1 VPARELIVGSD
12 FSGARG
18 ARDQRR
24 KIIALAAIRD
34 ADGRYTIAPDGF
46 NARVLATPRQPGWT
60 AAELAD
66 TLVSGEPARVAAFD
80 FPFSI
85 PAPLLDDPAFAARV
99 GHDGAFGSW
108 AAFNRFVA
116 ARLPLTPPLDFTP
129 LAPWRDKTLWQKRA
143 TDRAASAQP
152 PLKSV
157 MPVLFNMTLLGNALL
172 AALAASG
179 GYRIRPFDEQ
189 AALIGGATGET
200 GPANEVV
207 EIYPAL
213 TMRGLGFRG
222 YKRDPVGAIA
232 TALAGCAARG
242 IAVTL
247 DPALRRFCEV
257 YTTAPPPGR
266 DPDASDALIALL
278 TAILHREGQTAE
290 VLPAEAAALRPIEG
304 AVWGLRADTGP
315 MRDTTV
321 PVVTNARTMND
332 RRLMSMRRRTTMR
345 DESRAFLHGLLEA
358 AGPSNYE
365 IAAARV
371 WRAEAAKFCAEVTP
385 DVNGNTIARLR
396 GAVAPGAK
404 KVVLCGHIDEIGLI
418 VTHVNGDG
426 TLAFRGIG
434 GWDVPVLI
442 GQRIRILAR
451 GGDVTGVIGRKAIH
465 LMRDEDRDRAARLDD
480 LWIDIGAADK
490 EAAAARVRVGDAA
503 VIDVL
508 PVMLS
513 DDLIASRALDDRC
526 CAFIALETLRLLSE
540 GEAPWC
546 DVYAAATVQEE
557 ITLRGAHTVAAT
569 LAPDVAIAL
578 DVTHASDR
586 PGVAPQEVGE
596 HGCGSGAAILRGGVA
611 NELLVDLLIATAARE
626 GLSHTLEPSGGRSG
640 TDADA
645 LVLNGRGTAGAVISV
660 PCRYMHSPVE
670 VVSLADVET
679 CAKLLA
685 ATIRAIGPETS
696 FVPE

>member
-1 VPARELIVGSD
+1 MPTRELIVGSD

-24 KIIALAAIRD
+24 KIVALAAIREPE
-34 ADGRYTIAPDGF
+34 GRYTIAPDGF
-46 NARVLATPRQPGWT
+46 NARILASPQQPGWT
-60 AAELAD
+60 AAELAA
-66 TLVSGEPARVAAFD
+66 TLIDGEPARVVGFD

-85 PAPLLDDPAFAARV
+85 PAPLLADPAFAARV

-116 ARLPLTPPLDFTP
+116 ARLPLAPPLDFTP

-179 GYRIRPFDEQ
+179 RYRVRPFM
-189 AALIGGATGET
+189 ET
-200 GPANEVV
+200 GPANEVI
-207 EIYPAL
+207 EIYPGI
-213 TMRGLGFRG
+213 TMRALSFRG
-222 YKRDPVGAIA
+222 YKRDPSGAIA
-232 TALAGCAARG
+232 AALAGCADRG
-242 IAVTL
+242 IVVTL
-247 DPALRRFCEV
+247 DPRLRRFCEE

-278 TAILHREGQTAE
+278 TAILHREGHTAE
-290 VLPAEAAALRPIEG
+290 VLPAEALALRPLEG
-304 AVWGLRADTGP
+304 AVWGLRTDARA
-315 MRDTTV
+315 MRDTT
-321 PVVTNARTMND
+321 PLDTMNSRTMRD
-332 RRLMSMRRRTTMR
+332 DETRRTTMR
-345 DESRAFLHGLLEA
+345 DESRAFLHRLLGA

-371 WRAEAAKFCAEVTP
+371 WRAEARKFCAEVTP

-396 GAVAPGAK
+396 SDVAAGAK

-418 VTHVNGDG
+418 VTHINSDG

-434 GWDVPVLI
+434 GWDAQVLV
-442 GQRIRILAR
+442 GQRIRVLAR

-465 LMRDEDRDRAARLDD
+465 LMRGEDRDRAARLED
-480 LWIDIGAADK
+480 LWIDIGAKDK

-508 PVMLS
+508 PIMLT

-526 CAFIALETLRLLSE
+526 CAYIALETLRLLSA

-557 ITLRGAHTVAAT
+557 ITMRGAHTVAAT

-596 HGCGSGAAILRGGVA
+596 HGCGSGAAILRGSVA
-611 NELLVDLLIATAARE
+611 NDLLVDLLVDTAERE
-626 GLSHTLEPSGGRSG
+626 GLSYTLEPSGGRSG

-645 LVLNGRGTAGAVISV
+645 LTLNGRGTAGAVISV

-670 VVSLADVET
+670 VVSLADIET

-685 ATIRAIGPETS
+685 AAIRAIGPETS

>member
-1 VPARELIVGSD
+1 MPTRELIIGSD

-24 KIIALAAIRD
+24 KIVALAAIRETV
-34 ADGRYTIAPDGF
+34 GRYTIAPGGF
-46 NARVLATPRQPGWT
+46 NARILASPQQPGWT
-60 AAELAD
+60 AAELAA
-66 TLVSGEPARVAAFD
+66 TLIDGEPARVVGFD

-85 PAPLLDDPAFAARV
+85 PAPLLADPAFAARV

-116 ARLPLTPPLDFTP
+116 ARLPLAPPLDFTP

-179 GYRIRPFDEQ
+179 RYRVRPFM
-189 AALIGGATGET
+189 ET
-200 GPANEVV
+200 GPANEVI
-207 EIYPAL
+207 EIYPGI
-213 TMRGLGFRG
+213 TMRALGFRG
-222 YKRDPVGAIA
+222 YKRDPSGAIA
-232 TALAGCAARG
+232 AALAGCADRG
-242 IAVTL
+242 IVVTL
-247 DPALRRFCEV
+247 DPRLRRFCEE

-278 TAILHREGQTAE
+278 TAILHREGYTAE
-290 VLPAEAAALRPIEG
+290 VLPAEALALRPFEG
-304 AVWGLRADTGP
+304 AVWGLRTDARA
-315 MRDTTV
+315 MRDTT
-321 PVVTNARTMND
+321 PLDTMNSRTMRD
-332 RRLMSMRRRTTMR
+332 DETRRTTMR
-345 DESRAFLHGLLEA
+345 DESRAFLHRLLEA

-371 WRAEAAKFCAEVTP
+371 WRAEARKFCAEVTP

-396 GAVAPGAK
+396 SDVAAGAK

-434 GWDVPVLI
+434 GWDAQVLV
-442 GQRIRILAR
+442 GQRIRVLAR

-465 LMRDEDRDRAARLDD
+465 LMRGEDRDRAARLDD
-480 LWIDIGAADK
+480 LWIDIGAKDK

-508 PVMLS
+508 PIMLT

-526 CAFIALETLRLLSE
+526 CAYIALETLRLLSA

-557 ITLRGAHTVAAT
+557 ITMRGAHTVAAT

-596 HGCGSGAAILRGGVA
+596 HGCGSGAAILRGSVA
-611 NELLVDLLIATAARE
+611 NDLLVDLLVATAERE
-626 GLSHTLEPSGGRSG
+626 GLSYTLEPSGGRSG

-645 LVLNGRGTAGAVISV
+645 LTLNGRGTAGAVISV

-670 VVSLADVET
+670 VVSLADIET

-685 ATIRAIGPETS
+685 AAIRAIGPETS

>member
-1 VPARELIVGSD
+1 MPTRELIVGSD

-24 KIIALAAIRD
+24 KIVALAAIREP
-34 ADGRYTIAPDGF
+34 DGRYTIAPDGF
-46 NARVLATPRQPGWT
+46 NARILASPQQPGWT

-66 TLVSGEPARVAAFD
+66 ILSTGEPARVVALD

-85 PAPLLDDPAFAARV
+85 PAPLLADPAFAARV

-108 AAFNRFVA
+108 ATFNRFVA

-129 LAPWRDKTLWQKRA
+129 LAPWRDKALWQKRA

-172 AALAASG
+172 SALAASG
-179 GYRIRPFDEQ
+179 RYRVRPFM
-189 AALIGGATGET
+189 ET
-200 GPANEVV
+200 GSANEVI
-207 EIYPAL
+207 EIYPGI
-213 TMRGLGFRG
+213 TMRALGFRG

-232 TALAGCAARG
+232 AALAGCADRG
-242 IAVTL
+242 IVVTL
-247 DPALRRFCEV
+247 DPGLRRFCEE

-278 TAILHREGQTAE
+278 TAILHREGHTAE
-290 VLPAEAAALRPIEG
+290 VLPAEALALRPLEG
-304 AVWGLRADTGP
+304 AVWGLRTDARA
-315 MRDTTV
+315 MRDTT
-321 PVVTNARTMND
+321 PLDTMNGRTIRD
-332 RRLMSMRRRTTMR
+332 GETRRTTMR
-345 DESRAFLHGLLEA
+345 DESGAFLHKLLEA

-371 WRAEAAKFCAEVTP
+371 WRAEARKFCAEVTP

-396 GAVAPGAK
+396 SDAAAGAK

-418 VTHVNGDG
+418 VTHVNDDG

-434 GWDVPVLI
+434 GWDAQVLV

-465 LMRDEDRDRAARLDD
+465 LMRGEDRDRAARLDE
-480 LWIDIGAADK
+480 LWIDIGAKDK
-490 EAAAARVRVGDAA
+490 EEAGARVRVGDAA

-508 PVMLS
+508 PIMLT

-526 CAFIALETLRLLSE
+526 CAYIALETLRLLGE

-557 ITLRGAHTVAAT
+557 ITMRGAHTVAAT

-596 HGCGSGAAILRGGVA
+596 HGCGSGAAILRGSVA
-611 NELLVDLLIATAARE
+611 NDLLVDLLVDTAERE
-626 GLSHTLEPSGGRSG
+626 GLSYTLEPSGGRSG

-645 LVLNGRGTAGAVISV
+645 LILNGRGTAGAVISV

-670 VVSLADVET
+670 VVSLADIET
-679 CAKLLA
+679 CARLLA